1 MQAKQVL
8 LLLLALLLR
17 PLLQR
22 TLGSSPPGRGPSPCR
37 YGRFERFL
45 PSSLFLTSCAPIE
58 LRAELSLSCVLPPM
72 PPFLLV
78 ADWVARKWR
87 PRGVR
92 QVPRGSLGVQ
102 LELYTESERLESGL
116 DPVEP
121 QDDTITRAWSNL
133 R

>member
-1 MQAKQVL
+1 
-8 LLLLALLLR
+8 
-17 PLLQR
+17 
-22 TLGSSPPGRGPSPCR
+22 
-37 YGRFERFL
+37 
-45 PSSLFLTSCAPIE
+45 
-58 LRAELSLSCVLPPM
+58 M

-78 ADWVARKWR
+78 SDWVARKWR

-121 QDDTITRAWSNL
+121 QDDTITRAWANL